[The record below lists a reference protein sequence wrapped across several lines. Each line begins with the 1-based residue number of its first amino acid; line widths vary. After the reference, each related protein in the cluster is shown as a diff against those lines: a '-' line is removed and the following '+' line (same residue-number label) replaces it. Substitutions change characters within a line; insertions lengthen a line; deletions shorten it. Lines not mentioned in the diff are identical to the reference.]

1 MIDKRVEYSFEDD
14 LKESLKNPEFKK
26 AYDELEPEFMF
37 IQALIDARRE
47 QGMTQKEL
55 AKRTGI
61 DQSDIS
67 KIEHGKLNISFKTMR
82 KLAHGLGKTVQ
93 IQLIDE
99 KVKA

>member
-55 AKRTGI
+55 AKRTVLTNLI
-61 DQSDIS
+61 
-67 KIEHGKLNISFKTMR
+67 
-82 KLAHGLGKTVQ
+82 LAKSSTVN
-93 IQLIDE
+93 
-99 KVKA
+99 